1 MIKFPHTLQEEE
13 QEELRQK
20 KEEANEAEVSRIQ
33 AKWEALEKEKSGV
46 NTIHVQ
52 PGRAARVN
60 SITTPR

>member
-20 KEEANEAEVSRIQ
+20 KEEANEAELAHIQ
-33 AKWEALEKEKSGV
+33 AKWEALAKEKCGV

-52 PGRAARVN
+52 PGQAARVS